1 MQPRDPA
8 TFDPKPAERNGEP
21 AAGEAAAGQAP
32 EALLPR
38 RFGRLVLLK
47 HMARGGMGEVFL
59 ATAGGIEGAER
70 PCVVKIIRREHAADR
85 SFLARFLD
93 EARIQAQLCHPG
105 VAQIQEASID
115 PTGKPYVVLEYV
127 EGRHLGELRHRAT
140 QLGTRVSWPD
150 AVAIGVAVTD
160 ALAHVHERTDAAGRP
175 LAIVHRDLSPQNVMV
190 GYGGEVKLI
199 DFGTARGENRRC
211 HTVAG
216 VVFAKP
222 GYVAPEVANN
232 TPGGAPA
239 DLYAVGVMLW
249 ELLAGRRFLTGEAS
263 EHLTAVAAGERRLTP
278 LADGIDAPHELDA
291 IIAKL
296 TAHKI
301 SARYASAR
309 EAMTDLVALLK
320 GAPSPA
326 DGERSVHARVSN
338 LVRRLYPAEPA
349 RTRAEFARLV
359 AEARSLSADAPS
371 FTMRAPLAVDASE
384 TGLLPGTRYRL
395 VRTLGQ
401 GAMGTVYEAEHVD
414 LGRRVAI
421 KALSAPGSGAK
432 EHSERFRSEA
442 RAIAQLRHENLVT
455 VFDFGVAT
463 DGRPFYVME
472 YLDGEALDQRL
483 ARAPRLSWREVADLG
498 VQACRALEVAHA
510 AGVVHRDIKPGN
522 LFFTR
527 GGTLKLLDFGV
538 AERAARTPT
547 GEPATE
553 AVEVFGTP
561 EYMAPEQALGT
572 ADVRSDVYSLG
583 AVLYELLTG
592 VLPQDSVGAVMLFG
606 ARRRQLPEPVSRR
619 APQGGIPK
627 MLDQTIMKALAQSP
641 EQRFQSAGAL
651 REALETAL
659 EEPRR
664 ARVRRRRFVAASAA
678 VGILA
683 AGGLVAWG
691 VVDPVTVQGL
701 GASAA
706 STFAQLE
713 RWVPKPPAAPA
724 APPSETAP
732 ASPVAA
738 APLAPPAP
746 AAAADSPVV
755 VEAPVV
761 AEAAHGDDTDEM
773 ELAPPAGDEV
783 EREEASAELAVAE
796 GEAAPNAPV
805 ASVAPVAVPA
815 DDPVAAGVEA
825 ATALLAE
832 GRVLKAYGDLRRLA
846 RRHPDDPRVLA
857 ALTRAAAATESW
869 GDAYRAAR
877 RWADAEP
884 GVESRVEL
892 ARMARAVG
900 KRDEAVTTL
909 KAVLTEQPE
918 CAPARELLGRISP
931 AAVVAMQ

>member
-1 MQPRDPA
+1 
-8 TFDPKPAERNGEP
+8 
-21 AAGEAAAGQAP
+21 
-32 EALLPR
+32 
-38 RFGRLVLLK
+38 
-47 HMARGGMGEVFL
+47 MGEVFL

-93 EARIQAQLCHPG
+93 EARIQSQLCHPG

-115 PTGKPYVVLEYV
+115 PSGKPYVVLEYV
-127 EGRHLGELRHRAT
+127 EGRNLGELRHRAT
-140 QLGTRVSWPD
+140 QLGTRVCWPD
-150 AVAIGVAVTD
+150 AVAIGVALTD

-232 TPGGAPA
+232 TPGAAPA
-239 DLYAVGVMLW
+239 DLYAVGIMLW

-263 EHLTAVAAGERRLTP
+263 EHLAAVAAGERRPTP

-301 SARYASAR
+301 AARYASAR

-320 GAPSPA
+320 RAPSPA
-326 DGERSVHARVSN
+326 DGERSVHARIAH

-359 AEARSLSADAPS
+359 ADARALSADAPIFS
-371 FTMRAPLAVDASE
+371 TRAPLAVEGGDP
-384 TGLLPGTRYRL
+384 GLLPGTRYRL
-395 VRTLGQ
+395 VRTLGE

-421 KALSAPGSGAK
+421 KALTAPGRGAR
-432 EHSERFRSEA
+432 EHAERFRSEA
-442 RAIAQLRHENLVT
+442 RAIAQLRHDNLVT
-455 VFDFGVAT
+455 VFDFGVAA

-472 YLDGEALDQRL
+472 YLDGEALDERL
-483 ARAPRLSWREVADLG
+483 GREPRLSWREVAGLG
-498 VQACRALEVAHA
+498 IQACRALEVAHA
-510 AGVVHRDIKPGN
+510 AGIVHRDIKPGN
-522 LFFTR
+522 LFLTR
-527 GGTLKLLDFGV
+527 SGALKLLDFGV
-538 AERAARTPT
+538 AERAK
-547 GEPATE
+547 PAPHAAASSE

-583 AVLYELLTG
+583 AVLYELMTG
-592 VLPQDSVGAVMLFG
+592 ALPHDPAGDVTLFD
-606 ARRRQLPEPVSRR
+606 AKSRKQPEPAARR
-619 APQGGIPK
+619 APQRGIPK
-627 MLDQTIMKALAQSP
+627 MLDQTILKALACSP
-641 EQRFQSAGAL
+641 ERRFQTAAAL
-651 REALETAL
+651 REALEAAL

-664 ARVRRRRFVAASAA
+664 ARSRRRRFLAASAA
-678 VGILA
+678 LGIVA
-683 AGGLVAWG
+683 ASGLVAWG
-691 VVDPVTVQGL
+691 KADPG
-701 GASAA
+701 
-706 STFAQLE
+706 FAQGFQETTGAVLAQLDA
-713 RWVPKPPAAPA
+713 WVRPPGS
-724 APPSETAP
+724 PSS
-732 ASPVAA
+732 ASPAEAGPAVAA
-738 APLAPPAP
+738 AAAPQTPEP
-746 AAAADSPVV
+746 AAAPVAPAVAD
-755 VEAPVV
+755 
-761 AEAAHGDDTDEM
+761 AEDTDEM
-773 ELAPPAGDEV
+773 ELAPACSGAGAPEDG
-783 EREEASAELAVAE
+783 SAGVELAAAE
-796 GEAAPNAPV
+796 AEPAPV
-805 ASVAPVAVPA
+805 ASAPAEPTA
-815 DDPVAAGVEA
+815 AAPEDPVTAGVDA
-825 ATALLAE
+825 ATALLAQ
-832 GRVLKAYGDLRRLA
+832 GRELKAYGDLRRLA
-846 RRHPDDPRVLA
+846 RRHPDDARVLA

-877 RWADAEP
+877 RWVAAEP
-884 GVESRVEL
+884 GAESRVEL

-900 KRDEAVTTL
+900 KRDEALVTL
-909 KAVLTEQPE
+909 KAVLKEQPD
-918 CAPARELLGRISP
+918 CAPARELLTRINP